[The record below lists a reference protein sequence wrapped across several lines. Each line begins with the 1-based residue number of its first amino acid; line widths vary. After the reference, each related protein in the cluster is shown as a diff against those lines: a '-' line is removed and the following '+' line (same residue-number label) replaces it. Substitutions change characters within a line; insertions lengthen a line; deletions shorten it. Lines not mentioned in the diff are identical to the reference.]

1 MSSTVANNS
10 SRFAADLRDSTSPSR
25 KLRDKVFLIGLW
37 IATLIGVL
45 TLFFLVLSTLLKGY
59 TRLNL
64 SLITNFPSP
73 FPEDAGIQ
81 AAIFGSIWV
90 VVTSGIVSLFI
101 ALGSAIYLEEFA
113 SQSSR
118 FNRLISINIQTLA
131 GVPSIVFGILGL
143 AFVARGW
150 LGWGFTVGTASAVLT
165 MMVLPV
171 MIVSAREALK
181 AVPSSLREGSYA
193 LGATKWQAIS
203 KQVLPAAIPGIATGS
218 ILGVSRALGES
229 APLILLGALA
239 YVSSNPSGLSSDYTV
254 LPLVI
259 MKYTQEAQDEFRAVG
274 AAAIIVLL
282 LLLVSLN
289 LLAIV
294 IRDRSR
300 KSW

>member
-1 MSSTVANNS
+1 MNVNADVVG
-10 SRFAADLRDSTSPSR
+10 SRFAPNLRDSTSTVR
-25 KLRDKVFLIGLW
+25 KSRDKIFLLVLW
-37 IATLIGVL
+37 FATLCAVL
-45 TLFFLVLSTLLKGY
+45 TLFFLILTTLLKGAG
-59 TRLNL
+59 RLNL
-64 SLITNFPSP
+64 DLLRNFPSP

-81 AAIFGSIWV
+81 SAIFGSLWV
-90 VVTSGIVSLFI
+90 VVTSGFASLFI
-101 ALGSAIYLEEFA
+101 GLGSAIYLEEFA
-113 SQSSR
+113 NSTSR
-118 FNRLISINIQTLA
+118 ITRLITLNIQTLA

-150 LGWGFTVGTASAVLT
+150 LGWGFSVGTASAVLT

-171 MIVSAREALK
+171 VVVSSREALK
-181 AVPSSLREGSYA
+181 AVPPSLREGSYA
-193 LGATKWQAIS
+193 LGATKWQTIR
-203 KQVLPAAIPGIATGS
+203 KQVIPAAIPGIATGS

-239 YVSSNPSGLSSDYTV
+239 YVSSNPSGFSSDYTV
-254 LPLVI
+254 LPLII
-259 MKYTQEAQDEFRAVG
+259 MKFTQDAQDEFRAVG

-282 LLLVSLN
+282 VLLVSLN

>member
-1 MSSTVANNS
+1 MSSVVSAQPVATDLHDTT
-10 SRFAADLRDSTSPSR
+10 SRSR
-25 KLRDKVFLIGLW
+25 KNLDKLFLGGLW
-37 IATLIGVL
+37 IFTLLAIITLVTLIG
-45 TLFFLVLSTLLKGY
+45 TTLLKGY
-59 TRLNL
+59 SRLNL

-90 VVTSGIVSLFI
+90 FVTSGLVSLFI
-101 ALGSAIYLEEFA
+101 AMGTAIYLEEFA
-113 SQSSR
+113 DQRSR
-118 FNRLISINIQTLA
+118 FNKLITINIQTLA

-181 AVPSSLREGSYA
+181 AVPSSLREGAYA
-193 LGATKWQAIS
+193 LGATRWQTIV
-203 KQVLPAAIPGIATGS
+203 KQVVPSAIPGIATGS

-239 YVSSNPSGLSSDYTV
+239 YVSSNPAGFDSDYTV

-259 MKYTQEAQDEFRAVG
+259 LKYTQEAQEEFQAVG

-282 LLLVSLN
+282 VLLIALN
-289 LLAIV
+289 MIAIV
-294 IRDRSR
+294 IRDKSR

>member
-1 MSSTVANNS
+1 MSTTVVADRYS
-10 SRFAADLRDSTSPSR
+10 ADLKDSTSASR
-25 KLRDKVFLIGLW
+25 KRWDKVFLGGLW
-37 IATLIGVL
+37 LSTLVAVL
-45 TLFFLVLSTLLKGY
+45 TLVVLILNTLLRGY
-59 TRLNL
+59 TRLNFAL
-64 SLITNFPSP
+64 VSNFPSP

-90 VVTSGIVSLFI
+90 VVTSGVVSLFI
-101 ALGSAIYLEEFA
+101 AMGTAIYLEEFA
-113 SQSSR
+113 DPR
-118 FNRLISINIQTLA
+118 GRLNKLITLNIQTLA

-150 LGWGFTVGTASAVLT
+150 LGWGFSVGTASVVLT

-181 AVPSSLREGSYA
+181 AVPSSLREGAYA

-203 KQVLPAAIPGIATGS
+203 KQVLPAAVPGIATGS

-239 YVSSNPSGLSSDYTV
+239 YVSSNPTGYDSDYTV

-259 MKYTQEAQDEFRAVG
+259 LKYTQEAQEEFQAVG

-282 LLLVSLN
+282 LLLVTLN
-289 LLAIV
+289 MIAIV
-294 IRDRSR
+294 IRDKSR

>member
-1 MSSTVANNS
+1 MSTTIVERYS
-10 SRFAADLRDSTSPSR
+10 ADLKDSTSASR
-25 KLRDKVFLIGLW
+25 KRWDKAFLAGLW
-37 IATLIGVL
+37 LSTLIAVL
-45 TLFFLVLSTLLKGY
+45 TLVVLILNTLLRGY
-59 TRLNL
+59 TRLNF
-64 SLITNFPSP
+64 SLVSNFPSP

-81 AAIFGSIWV
+81 AALFGSIWV
-90 VVTSGIVSLFI
+90 VVTSGVVSLFI
-101 ALGSAIYLEEFA
+101 AMGTAIYLEEFA
-113 SQSSR
+113 DPR
-118 FNRLISINIQTLA
+118 GRLNRLITLNIQTLA

-150 LGWGFTVGTASAVLT
+150 LGWGFSVGTASVVLT

-181 AVPSSLREGSYA
+181 AVPSSLREGAYA

-203 KQVLPAAIPGIATGS
+203 KQVLPASIPGIATGS

-239 YVSSNPSGLSSDYTV
+239 YVSSNPTGFDSDYTV

-259 MKYTQEAQDEFRAVG
+259 LKYTQEAQEEFQAVG

-282 LLLVSLN
+282 LLLVTLN
-289 LLAIV
+289 MIAIV
-294 IRDRSR
+294 IRDKSR

>member
-1 MSSTVANNS
+1 MSTAVITE
-10 SRFAADLRDSTSPSR
+10 SRLSADLKDSTSSSR
-25 KLRDKVFLIGLW
+25 KFRDKLFLTGLW
-37 IATLIGVL
+37 LATLVGVL
-45 TLFFLVLSTLLKGY
+45 TLFFLVLTTLLKAY
-59 TRLNL
+59 PRLNL
-64 SLITNFPSP
+64 SLVTEFPSP

-81 AAIFGSIWV
+81 SAIFGSLWV
-90 VVTSGIVSLFI
+90 VITSGVVSLFI

-118 FNRLISINIQTLA
+118 FNRLISLNIQTLA

-150 LGWGFTVGTASAVLT
+150 LDWGFSVGTASAVLT

>member
-1 MSSTVANNS
+1 MSSVVS
-10 SRFAADLRDSTSPSR
+10 VQRVSADLHDTTSRAR
-25 KLRDKVFLIGLW
+25 KNLDKLFLGGLW
-37 IATLIGVL
+37 IFTLLAII
-45 TLFFLVLSTLLKGY
+45 TLVTLVGTTLLKGY
-59 TRLNL
+59 SRLNL

-90 VVTSGIVSLFI
+90 VVTSGLVSLFI
-101 ALGSAIYLEEFA
+101 AMGTAIYLEEFA
-113 SQSSR
+113 DQGSR
-118 FNRLISINIQTLA
+118 FNKLITINIQTLA

-181 AVPSSLREGSYA
+181 AVPSSLREGAYA
-193 LGATKWQAIS
+193 LGATRWQTIV
-203 KQVLPAAIPGIATGS
+203 KQVVPSAIPGIATGS

-239 YVSSNPSGLSSDYTV
+239 YVSSNPAGFDSDYTV

-259 MKYTQEAQDEFRAVG
+259 LKYTQEAQEEFQAVG

-282 LLLVSLN
+282 VLLIALN
-289 LLAIV
+289 MIAIV
-294 IRDRSR
+294 IRDKSR

>member
-1 MSSTVANNS
+1 MNTTAVNVA
-10 SRFAADLRDSTSPSR
+10 SRFAPDLKDSTSPSR
-25 KLRDKVFLIGLW
+25 KFRDKLFLSGLW
-37 IATLIGVL
+37 FATLVGVL

-59 TRLNL
+59 TRINL
-64 SLITNFPSP
+64 DLITGFPSP

-81 AAIFGSIWV
+81 SAIFGSLWV
-90 VVTSGIVSLFI
+90 VVTSGVVSLFI
-101 ALGSAIYLEEFA
+101 ALCSAIYLEEFA
-113 SQSSR
+113 NKESR
-118 FNRLISINIQTLA
+118 FNRLVTLNMQTLA

-150 LGWGFTVGTASAVLT
+150 LGWGFSVGTASAVLT

-171 MIVSAREALK
+171 MIVSSREALK
-181 AVPSSLREGSYA
+181 AVPSSLREGAYA
-193 LGATKWQAIS
+193 LGATRWQTVS

-239 YVSSNPSGLSSDYTV
+239 YVSSNPSGYTSDYTV
-254 LPLVI
+254 LPLII
-259 MKYTQEAQDEFRAVG
+259 MKYVQEAQDEFRAVG

-282 LLLVSLN
+282 FLLVGLN

>member
-1 MSSTVANNS
+1 MSTAVTSVE
-10 SRFAADLRDSTSPSR
+10 SRYAADLKDSTSSSR
-25 KLRDKVFLIGLW
+25 KFRDKVFLTGLW
-37 IATLIGVL
+37 FATLIGIL
-45 TLFFLVLSTLLKGY
+45 TLFFLVLSTFLKGY

-81 AAIFGSIWV
+81 AAIFGSLWV
-90 VVTSGIVSLFI
+90 VITSGVVSLFI

-113 SQSSR
+113 NKESR
-118 FNRLISINIQTLA
+118 FNRLVTLNIQTLA

-150 LGWGFTVGTASAVLT
+150 LGWGFSVGTASAVLT

-193 LGATKWQAIS
+193 LGATRWQAIS
-203 KQVLPAAIPGIATGS
+203 KQVLPAAVPGIATGS

-239 YVSSNPSGLSSDYTV
+239 YVSSNPTGFTSDYTV

-259 MKYTQEAQDEFRAVG
+259 MKYTQEAQDEFRTVG

-282 LLLVSLN
+282 VMLVSLN
-289 LLAIV
+289 MLAIV
-294 IRDRSR
+294 IRDRTR

>member
-1 MSSTVANNS
+1 MSTTVVTDRYS
-10 SRFAADLRDSTSPSR
+10 ADLKDSTSASR
-25 KLRDKVFLIGLW
+25 KRWDKVFLGGLW
-37 IATLIGVL
+37 LSTLVAVL
-45 TLFFLVLSTLLKGY
+45 TLVVLILNTLLRGY
-59 TRLNL
+59 TRLNFAL
-64 SLITNFPSP
+64 VSNFPSP

-90 VVTSGIVSLFI
+90 VVTSGVVSLFI
-101 ALGSAIYLEEFA
+101 AMGTAIYLEEFA
-113 SQSSR
+113 DPR
-118 FNRLISINIQTLA
+118 GRLNKLITLNIQTLA

-150 LGWGFTVGTASAVLT
+150 LGWGFSVGTASVVLT

-181 AVPSSLREGSYA
+181 AVPSSLREGAYA

-203 KQVLPAAIPGIATGS
+203 KQVLPAAVPGIATGS

-239 YVSSNPSGLSSDYTV
+239 YVSSNPTGYDSDYTV

-259 MKYTQEAQDEFRAVG
+259 LKYTQEAQEEFQAVG

-282 LLLVSLN
+282 LLLVTLN
-289 LLAIV
+289 MIAIV
-294 IRDRSR
+294 IRDKSR

>member
-1 MSSTVANNS
+1 MSSTVVPNS
-10 SRFAADLRDSTSPSR
+10 SRYTADLRDSTSPSR
-25 KLRDKVFLIGLW
+25 KLRDKLFLAGLW
-37 IATLIGVL
+37 VATLIGVL

-113 SQSSR
+113 NNESR
-118 FNRLISINIQTLA
+118 FNRLITLNIQTLA

-150 LGWGFTVGTASAVLT
+150 IGWGFSVGTASAVLT

-193 LGATKWQAIS
+193 LGATRWQAIS
-203 KQVLPAAIPGIATGS
+203 KQVLPAAIPGIATGT
-218 ILGVSRALGES
+218 ILAVSRAIGEA
-229 APLILLGALA
+229 APLLLLGALVFIT
-239 YVSSNPSGLSSDYTV
+239 YDPNGLLAGFTTMPIQIFSWTSAA
-254 LPLVI
+254 
-259 MKYTQEAQDEFRAVG
+259 QEEFKQV
-274 AAAIIVLL
+274 AAATSML
-282 LLLVSLN
+282 
-289 LLAIV
+289 LLAILLSMNGV
-294 IRDRSR
+294 AIFIRNKFAKR
-300 KSW
+300 W

>member
-1 MSSTVANNS
+1 MSSVVSAQRVS
-10 SRFAADLRDSTSPSR
+10 ADLHDTTSRAR
-25 KLRDKVFLIGLW
+25 KNLDKIFLGGLW
-37 IATLIGVL
+37 IFTLLAII
-45 TLFFLVLSTLLKGY
+45 TLVTLVGTTLLKGY

-90 VVTSGIVSLFI
+90 VVTSGLVSLFI
-101 ALGSAIYLEEFA
+101 AMGTAIYLEEFA
-113 SQSSR
+113 DQGSR
-118 FNRLISINIQTLA
+118 FNKLITINIQTLA

-181 AVPSSLREGSYA
+181 AVPSSLREGAYA
-193 LGATKWQAIS
+193 LGATRWQTIV
-203 KQVLPAAIPGIATGS
+203 KQVVPSAIPGIATGS

-239 YVSSNPSGLSSDYTV
+239 YVSSNPAGFDSDYTV

-259 MKYTQEAQDEFRAVG
+259 LKYTQEAQEEFQAVG

-282 LLLVSLN
+282 VLLIALN
-289 LLAIV
+289 MIAIV
-294 IRDRSR
+294 IRDKSR

>member
-1 MSSTVANNS
+1 MSSVVSAQRVS
-10 SRFAADLRDSTSPSR
+10 ADLRDTTSRAR
-25 KLRDKVFLIGLW
+25 KNLDKLFLGGLW
-37 IATLIGVL
+37 IFTLLAII
-45 TLFFLVLSTLLKGY
+45 TLVTLVGTTLLKGY
-59 TRLNL
+59 SRLNL

-90 VVTSGIVSLFI
+90 VVTSGLISLFI
-101 ALGSAIYLEEFA
+101 AMGTAIYLEEFA
-113 SQSSR
+113 DQGSR
-118 FNRLISINIQTLA
+118 FNKLITINIQTLA

-181 AVPSSLREGSYA
+181 AVPSSLREGAYA
-193 LGATKWQAIS
+193 LGATRWQTIV
-203 KQVLPAAIPGIATGS
+203 KQVVPSAIPGIATGS

-239 YVSSNPSGLSSDYTV
+239 YVSSNPAGFDSDYTV

-259 MKYTQEAQDEFRAVG
+259 LKYTQEAQEEFQAVG

-282 LLLVSLN
+282 VLLVALN
-289 LLAIV
+289 MIAIV
-294 IRDRSR
+294 IRDKSR

>member
-1 MSSTVANNS
+1 MSSTAVNVA
-10 SRFAADLRDSTSPSR
+10 SRFAPDLKDSTSPSR
-25 KLRDKVFLIGLW
+25 KFRDKLFLSGLW

-59 TRLNL
+59 TRIYLG
-64 SLITNFPSP
+64 LITGFPSP

-81 AAIFGSIWV
+81 SAIFGSLWV
-90 VVTSGIVSLFI
+90 VVTSGVVSLFI
-101 ALGSAIYLEEFA
+101 ALCSAIYLEEFA
-113 SQSSR
+113 KKESR
-118 FNRLISINIQTLA
+118 FNRLVTLNIQTLA

-171 MIVSAREALK
+171 MIVSSREALK
-181 AVPSSLREGSYA
+181 AVPSSLREGAYA
-193 LGATKWQAIS
+193 LGATRWQTVS
-203 KQVLPAAIPGIATGS
+203 KQVLPSAIPGIATGS

-239 YVSSNPSGLSSDYTV
+239 YVSSNPSGYTSDYTV
-254 LPLVI
+254 LPLII
-259 MKYTQEAQDEFRAVG
+259 MKYVQEAQEEFRAVG

-282 LLLVSLN
+282 LLLVGLN

>member
-10 SRFAADLRDSTSPSR
+10 SRFASDLRDSTSPSR

-113 SQSSR
+113 NQSSR
-118 FNRLISINIQTLA
+118 FNRLVTLNIQTLA

-203 KQVLPAAIPGIATGS
+203 KQVLPASIPGIATGS

-239 YVSSNPSGLSSDYTV
+239 YVSSNPSGFSSDYTV

-282 LLLVSLN
+282 LLLVGLN

-294 IRDRSR
+294 IRDRNR

>member
-1 MSSTVANNS
+1 MNTTAVNVA
-10 SRFAADLRDSTSPSR
+10 SRFAPDLKDSTSPSR
-25 KLRDKVFLIGLW
+25 KFRDKLFLSGLW
-37 IATLIGVL
+37 FATLVGVL

-59 TRLNL
+59 TRINL
-64 SLITNFPSP
+64 DLITGFPSP

-81 AAIFGSIWV
+81 SAIFGSLWV
-90 VVTSGIVSLFI
+90 VVTSGVVSLFI
-101 ALGSAIYLEEFA
+101 ALCSAIYLEEFA
-113 SQSSR
+113 NKESR
-118 FNRLISINIQTLA
+118 FNRLVTLNMQTLA

-150 LGWGFTVGTASAVLT
+150 LGWGFSVGTASAVLT

-171 MIVSAREALK
+171 MIVSSREALK
-181 AVPSSLREGSYA
+181 AVPSSLREGAYA
-193 LGATKWQAIS
+193 LGATRWQTVS

-239 YVSSNPSGLSSDYTV
+239 YVSSNPSGYTSDYTV
-254 LPLVI
+254 LPLII
-259 MKYTQEAQDEFRAVG
+259 MKYVQEAQDEFRAVG

-282 LLLVSLN
+282 LLLVGLN

>member
-1 MSSTVANNS
+1 MGT
-10 SRFAADLRDSTSPSR
+10 
-25 KLRDKVFLIGLW
+25 
-37 IATLIGVL
+37 
-45 TLFFLVLSTLLKGY
+45 
-59 TRLNL
+59 
-64 SLITNFPSP
+64 
-73 FPEDAGIQ
+73 
-81 AAIFGSIWV
+81 
-90 VVTSGIVSLFI
+90 
-101 ALGSAIYLEEFA
+101 AIYLEEFA
-113 SQSSR
+113 DPQGR
-118 FNRLISINIQTLA
+118 INRLITLNIQTLA

-150 LGWGFTVGTASAVLT
+150 LGWGFSVGTASAVLT

-181 AVPSSLREGSYA
+181 AVPSSLREGAYA

-203 KQVLPAAIPGIATGS
+203 KQVLPASIPGIATGS

-239 YVSSNPSGLSSDYTV
+239 YVSSNPTGYSSDYTV

-259 MKYTQEAQDEFRAVG
+259 MKYTQEAQEEFQAVG

-289 LLAIV
+289 MIAIV
-294 IRDRSR
+294 IRDKSR

>member
-1 MSSTVANNS
+1 MSTTAVNVV
-10 SRFAADLRDSTSPSR
+10 SRFASDLKDSTSPSR
-25 KLRDKVFLIGLW
+25 KFRDKLFLSGLW
-37 IATLIGVL
+37 IATLVGVL

-59 TRLNL
+59 TRINL
-64 SLITNFPSP
+64 DLITGFPSP

-81 AAIFGSIWV
+81 SAIFGSIWV
-90 VVTSGIVSLFI
+90 VVTSGVVSLFI
-101 ALGSAIYLEEFA
+101 ALCSAIYLEEFA
-113 SQSSR
+113 NKESR
-118 FNRLISINIQTLA
+118 FNRLVTLNMQTLA

-171 MIVSAREALK
+171 MIVSSREALK
-181 AVPSSLREGSYA
+181 AVPSSLREGAYA
-193 LGATKWQAIS
+193 LGATRWQTVS

-239 YVSSNPSGLSSDYTV
+239 YVSSNPSGYTSDYTV
-254 LPLVI
+254 LPLII
-259 MKYTQEAQDEFRAVG
+259 MKYVQEAQDEFRAVG

-282 LLLVSLN
+282 LLLVGLN

>member
-1 MSSTVANNS
+1 MSSVVSAQRVS
-10 SRFAADLRDSTSPSR
+10 ADLHDTTSRAR
-25 KLRDKVFLIGLW
+25 KNLDKLFLGGLW
-37 IATLIGVL
+37 IFTLLAII
-45 TLFFLVLSTLLKGY
+45 TLVTLVGTTLLKGY
-59 TRLNL
+59 SRLNL

-90 VVTSGIVSLFI
+90 VVTSGLVSLFI
-101 ALGSAIYLEEFA
+101 AMGTAIYLEEFA
-113 SQSSR
+113 DQGSR
-118 FNRLISINIQTLA
+118 FNKLITINIQTLA

-181 AVPSSLREGSYA
+181 AVPSSLREGAYA
-193 LGATKWQAIS
+193 LGATRWQTIV
-203 KQVLPAAIPGIATGS
+203 KQVVPSAIPGIATGS

-239 YVSSNPSGLSSDYTV
+239 YVSSNPAGFDSDYTV

-259 MKYTQEAQDEFRAVG
+259 LKYTQEAQEEFQAVG

-282 LLLVSLN
+282 VLLVALN
-289 LLAIV
+289 MIAII
-294 IRDRSR
+294 IRDKSR

>member
-1 MSSTVANNS
+1 MSSTVVPNS

-25 KLRDKVFLIGLW
+25 KLRDKLFLTGLW
-37 IATLIGVL
+37 VATLVGVL

-113 SQSSR
+113 NSESR
-118 FNRLISINIQTLA
+118 FNRLITLNIQTLA

-150 LGWGFTVGTASAVLT
+150 IGWGFSVGTASAVLT

-193 LGATKWQAIS
+193 LGATRWQAIS

-239 YVSSNPSGLSSDYTV
+239 YVSSNPSGFSSDYTV

-259 MKYTQEAQDEFRAVG
+259 LKYTQEAQDEFRAVG

-282 LLLVSLN
+282 LLLVGLN

-294 IRDRSR
+294 IRDRNR

>member
-1 MSSTVANNS
+1 MNTTAVNVA
-10 SRFAADLRDSTSPSR
+10 SRFAPDLKDSTSPSR
-25 KLRDKVFLIGLW
+25 KFRDKLFLSGLW

-45 TLFFLVLSTLLKGY
+45 TLFFLVLSTFLKGY
-59 TRLNL
+59 TRINL
-64 SLITNFPSP
+64 DLITGFPSP

-81 AAIFGSIWV
+81 SAIFGSLWV
-90 VVTSGIVSLFI
+90 VVTSGVVSLFI
-101 ALGSAIYLEEFA
+101 ALCSAIYLEEFA
-113 SQSSR
+113 NKESR
-118 FNRLISINIQTLA
+118 FNRLVTLNMQTLA

-181 AVPSSLREGSYA
+181 AVPSSLREGAYA
-193 LGATKWQAIS
+193 LGATRWQTVS
-203 KQVLPAAIPGIATGS
+203 KQVLPAAIPGVATGS

-239 YVSSNPSGLSSDYTV
+239 YVSSNPTGYTSDYTV
-254 LPLVI
+254 LPLII
-259 MKYTQEAQDEFRAVG
+259 MKYTQEAQEEFRAVG

-282 LLLVSLN
+282 LLLVGLN

>member
-1 MSSTVANNS
+1 MSSVVSAQPVATDLHDTTSS
-10 SRFAADLRDSTSPSR
+10 SRKNLD
-25 KLRDKVFLIGLW
+25 KLFLGGLW
-37 IATLIGVL
+37 IFTLLAIITLVTLIG
-45 TLFFLVLSTLLKGY
+45 TTLLKGY
-59 TRLNL
+59 SRLNL

-90 VVTSGIVSLFI
+90 VVTSGLVSLFI
-101 ALGSAIYLEEFA
+101 AMGTAIYLEEFA
-113 SQSSR
+113 DQRSR
-118 FNRLISINIQTLA
+118 FNKLITINIQTLA

-181 AVPSSLREGSYA
+181 AVPSSLREGAYA
-193 LGATKWQAIS
+193 LGATRWQTIV
-203 KQVLPAAIPGIATGS
+203 KQVVPSAIPGIATGS

-239 YVSSNPSGLSSDYTV
+239 YVSSNPAGFDSDYTV

-259 MKYTQEAQDEFRAVG
+259 LKYTQEAQEEFQAVG

-282 LLLVSLN
+282 VLLIALN
-289 LLAIV
+289 MIAIV
-294 IRDRSR
+294 IRDKSR